1 MIAGRTMVVPHKH
14 AAHLPY
20 SVRLLGFEPAERHHL
35 GALLTQ
41 HPEGGP
47 AYTCLGEDSLQE
59 PDFYIADGDGAD
71 GLAALTRANPGPVQ
85 PAMVVAQAP
94 APLPFPRVA
103 RPFHRAQL
111 HEVLA
116 EMVSRRAQA
125 LALLRACDRT
135 GPERRRHPRIESSR
149 SDAAWQHRR
158 QAAPSGAVLIL
169 DNRGA
174 FRDHVARLLGGRRMA
189 IQWTDSAPVALRL
202 CDETPVSLVMI
213 NTGTAGVDPYRVC
226 AAIKAQEEALR
237 TAVVLLCAPA
247 FRFDSARGRD
257 CGLRGV
263 LDQPVGD
270 RDLVAVLHRLLSLQ
284 G

>member
-1 MIAGRTMVVPHKH
+1 MVVPRKH
-14 AAHLPY
+14 PRIAHY
-20 SVRLLGFEPAERHHL
+20 AVRLLGFAPDERHHL
-35 GALLTQ
+35 DTLLMQ
-41 HPEGGP
+41 CPEGGP
-47 AYTCLGEDSLQE
+47 TYTCLDEDSLQE
-59 PDFYIADGDGAD
+59 PDFYIADGDGAA

-85 PAMVVAQAP
+85 PAMVVARAP

-125 LALLRACDRT
+125 LALLRSCEHQ
-135 GPERRRHPRIESSR
+135 PERRRHPRIEAPR
-149 SDAAWQHRR
+149 VDAAWQHRR

-169 DNRGA
+169 DSRGA
-174 FRDHVARLLGGRRMA
+174 FRDHVAEVLGGRRMP
-189 IQWTDSAPVALRL
+189 IEWTDSAPVALRL
-202 CDETPVSLVMI
+202 CDETPVALVMI
-213 NTGTAGVDPYRVC
+213 NTGLVGVDPYAVC
-226 AAIKAQEEALR
+226 AAIKAQEGSFR
-237 TAVVLLCAPA
+237 TAVVLLCGPA

-263 LDQPVGD
+263 LDKPVGD
-270 RDLVAVLHRLLSLQ
+270 RDLVAVLNRLLSLQ

>member
-1 MIAGRTMVVPHKH
+1 MVVP
-14 AAHLPY
+14 Y
-20 SVRLLGFEPAERHHL
+20 TVRLLGFAPDERNHL
-35 GALLTQ
+35 DALLARC
-41 HPEGGP
+41 PDGGP
-47 AYTCLGEDSLQE
+47 AYTCLGDTCLHE
-59 PDFYIADGDGAD
+59 PDFYIADGDGPV

-85 PAMVVAQAP
+85 PAMVVSRVP
-94 APLPFPRVA
+94 TPLPFPRVA
-103 RPFHRAQL
+103 RPFVRAQL

-116 EMVSRRAQA
+116 EMVYRRTQA
-125 LALLRACDRT
+125 LALLRGGDHL
-135 GPERRRHPRIESSR
+135 PERRRHPRIEAPR
-149 SDAAWQHRR
+149 LEAAWQHRR

-189 IQWTDSAPVALRL
+189 IEWTDSAPVTLRL

-213 NTGTAGVDPYRVC
+213 DTGMAGVDPYAVC
-226 AAIKAQEEALR
+226 AAIKAQAGSFR
-237 TAVVLLCAPA
+237 TAVVLLCGRG

-263 LDQPVGD
+263 LDKPVGD
-270 RDLVAVLHRLLSLQ
+270 RDLVAVLNRLLSLQ